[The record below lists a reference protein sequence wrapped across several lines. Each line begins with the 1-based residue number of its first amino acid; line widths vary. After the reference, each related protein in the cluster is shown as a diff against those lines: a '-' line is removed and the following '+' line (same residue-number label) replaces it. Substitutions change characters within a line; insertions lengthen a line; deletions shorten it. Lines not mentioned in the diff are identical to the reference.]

1 MKSSSGA
8 INVAANA
15 QKITVDNRISLRYY
29 YRIADNILR
38 QAAIFRGEKNIIDLY
53 IMLLRFSSLAM
64 ETIPYHR
71 DFRASPQRDKISL
84 QKKVLSALTEL
95 EALKPVVG
103 QKISE
108 LSTKQAYQSNGW
120 SHPPQKNLLESSKSL
135 PARSIVSQ
143 QTSTN
148 NYTYTI
154 NKAPQVNTHGNMYR
168 GSHIQMHP
176 TANPLEERTSQLS
189 LSFPRAKEETLSR
202 HSILGP
208 NGLRGQW
215 QPPVNNV
222 VVRYPKNID
231 LTPVEFPREKKLLS
245 LEDGVSADKTNI
257 TLEHEKS
264 SLESVVLPNKNN
276 NITLE
281 HEKSSLESVVLP
293 NKNNKPHVDEPDSLI
308 SFEEKIE
315 TPVELDIIRQPSPPP
330 VLAEVQ
336 DLIPTKSPDTG
347 PGSGNPSDGVCSESP
362 LELHISSK
370 VMDHFMKMAKSN
382 TDKDLETCGI
392 LAGSLKNR
400 KFYVTTLIIPKQEGT
415 ANSCQ
420 ATNEEEIFEVQ
431 DKRSLFP
438 LGWIHTHPTQSCF
451 MSSIDVHTHYA
462 YQIMLPEAIAIV
474 MAPRDGS
481 RKHGIFR
488 LTTPGGMGVIRNCPH
503 RGFHAHDAPSDG
515 SPIYKQCTDVY
526 LNPKLKFDVIDL
538 R

>member
-1 MKSSSGA
+1 MRSSPG
-8 INVAANA
+8 IIDVAANT
-15 QKITVDNRISLRYY
+15 QKIVVDNRISLRYY

-38 QAAIFRGEKNIIDLY
+38 QAAIFREEKNIIDLY
-53 IMLLRFSSLAM
+53 IMLLRFSSLAT

-71 DFRASPQRDKISL
+71 DFRASLQRDKISL
-84 QKKVLSALTEL
+84 NKKSLSALTEL
-95 EALKPVVG
+95 EDLKPAVR
-103 QKISE
+103 QRIAE
-108 LSTKQAYQSNGW
+108 LSKKHAYQSNGW
-120 SHPPQKNLLESSKSL
+120 SHLPQKKLLESSKSL
-135 PARSIVSQ
+135 PTRSPVSQ
-143 QTSTN
+143 QTSIN
-148 NYTYTI
+148 NYTYTTY
-154 NKAPQVNTHGNMYR
+154 KQAPQVNAHGYVYPDTYMQ
-168 GSHIQMHP
+168 S
-176 TANPLEERTSQLS
+176 TAYPLEGQISQLT
-189 LSFPRAKEETLSR
+189 LNIPRAKEETLSR

-215 QPPVNNV
+215 QPPTNNF

-231 LTPVEFPREKKLLS
+231 LSPVEIPRENKLLS
-245 LEDGVSADKTNI
+245 LEDGVSADKTSS

-264 SLESVVLPNKNN
+264 SLDLVVLPK
-276 NITLE
+276 E
-281 HEKSSLESVVLP
+281 
-293 NKNNKPHVDEPDSLI
+293 NNKPHVDEPDSLI

-315 TPVELDIIRQPSPPP
+315 NPVQLDIIRQPSPPP
-330 VLAEVQ
+330 VLAQVH
-336 DLIPTKSPDTG
+336 DLLPTTTPDTG
-347 PGSGNPSDGVCSESP
+347 PGFENSNDGVCSESP
-362 LELHISSK
+362 LELHISST

-382 TDKDLETCGI
+382 TNKGLETCGI

-400 KFYVTTLIIPKQEGT
+400 KFFVTTLIIPKQEGT
-415 ANSCQ
+415 ENSCQ

-451 MSSIDVHTHYA
+451 MSSIDVHTHYG

-474 MAPRDGS
+474 MAPRDS
-481 RKHGIFR
+481 ARNHGIFR

-526 LNPKLKFDVIDL
+526 INPKLKFDVIDL